1 MLKYI
6 LLGFLNYQPM
16 TGYELKSIIDNSTM
30 HFWHAYHSQ
39 IYTMLRKLED
49 DGLLVSEVDDEADKL
64 NRRTYTITAAGQHEL
79 QTWLGTSMANV
90 APVKEELLVR
100 VFFSAQRTNTDILD
114 ELRHQRRLHQNQLNE
129 YRALAPDHLHDRYDS
144 ATQRDALFWSSTLK
158 FGIAYEEMYLAWLDQ
173 LITTLE
179 SQA

>member
-30 HFWHAYHSQ
+30 HFWHAHHSQ

-64 NRRTYTITAAGQHEL
+64 NRRTYTITQSGQQDLQAWLAAP
-79 QTWLGTSMANV
+79 MATV
-90 APVKEELLVR
+90 APIKEELLVR
-100 VFFSAQRTNTDILD
+100 VFFSAQRTTADMLD
-114 ELRHQRRLHQNQLNE
+114 ELRQQQRLHQRQLDE
-129 YRALAPDHLHDRYDS
+129 YHALTPAHLQERYDGAS
-144 ATQRDALFWSSTLK
+144 KRDALFWTSTLK
-158 FGIAYEEMYLAWLDQ
+158 FGIAFEEMYLAWLDD
-173 LITTLE
+173 LITTLQ